1 MRALQPL
8 PGPVPSRIPSSSWP
22 SPTLVTSAQGPAF
35 RKLVLTRDPRW
46 LSHPPPSSLIHCP
59 SLRLANAGD
68 RPSQFASLEP
78 GAAGQGTASSRCSV
92 SVCRVKTH
100 RWDPPTR
107 REGAGEAREGA
118 RERTSREV
126 GTPWALAGEGAPRA
140 AVVAPTGSGPG
151 GWAEGAAAGS
161 GQLEAARGPCEGHV
175 LWLQR
180 EKHVP
185 GLGREV
191 RKATAPLL
199 SSPHIRRIQ
208 TARTPAL
215 QGRTPRELSPVGAGG
230 PAPAGAEG
238 GRRGL
243 PDCVENTAGE
253 PVSLCPA
260 RPPSESSTQIVAR
273 SGGNGLSPP
282 WRLAAGVRPLWRRA
296 GWPPAVR
303 QAPWPRSTCP
313 CSGSSAQ
320 PSPCVCGQLSLL

>member
-22 SPTLVTSAQGPAF
+22 SPTLVTSAQGPAL
-35 RKLVLTRDPRW
+35 RKLVLTCDPRW

-59 SLRLANAGD
+59 SLRPANAGD

-260 RPPSESSTQIVAR
+260 RPPSESSTQLVAP

-282 WRLAAGVRPLWRRA
+282 
-296 GWPPAVR
+296 
-303 QAPWPRSTCP
+303 
-313 CSGSSAQ
+313 
-320 PSPCVCGQLSLL
+320 